1 MQTKEQRVQIAF
13 ILATI
18 GASIV
23 DVFLLCIIFYY
34 RVGFY
39 FFSNIF
45 VTLVVLPAFASPSI
59 LGGIALSMIRGI
71 GFRTMTGK
79 YRVFYILV
87 RIFGLVAIIEG
98 AIFGTI
104 GLVSG
109 ISTIVSSLLYG
120 VVL

>member
-18 GASIV
+18 GASVV

-109 ISTIVSSLLYG
+109 ISTIVSSILYG